1 MINLFSIFKSKRK
14 DPLLEKI
21 EHVLA
26 GASQG
31 MLEERIVSIANDS
44 PYAPL
49 AWSFNNLL
57 DQVEAY
63 MRESILSMQLAE
75 KGDQDHS
82 MHPEGFKGLFAQSIK
97 PINKSCDGIRAQ
109 QLMFTRRHYS
119 ENFQKIGGGT
129 NGGLITIQSD
139 IIKSNKIME
148 DITERAKMTA
158 HQAHESRESAG
169 VLLEDFYTLSQT
181 VSETYNGIEA
191 LSSKTKEISAIAD
204 LIKDIA
210 DQTNLLALN
219 AAIEAA
225 RAGEHGRGF
234 AVVADEVR
242 KLAERTQKATH
253 EITITIHSLNED
265 TDDITTHAK
274 NMSEISDHAVK
285 QVENFSQTLTLFNQ
299 DANKTSKDS
308 FFIQNQL
315 FSSLAKIDHILYK
328 HEAYSAVL
336 NDKVTHRFVD
346 HTECKFGK
354 WYYSDGAEFFSKT
367 QTYKMIDEYHHTV
380 HRFVI
385 ENMKYVQES
394 THNTKEI
401 VPIILENFIKIEEAS
416 HKLFESL
423 DHMVLEQQNIDMA
436 SKKSAS

>member
-1 MINLFSIFKSKRK
+1 
-14 DPLLEKI
+14 
-21 EHVLA
+21 
-26 GASQG
+26 
-31 MLEERIVSIANDS
+31 
-44 PYAPL
+44 
-49 AWSFNNLL
+49 
-57 DQVEAY
+57 
-63 MRESILSMQLAE
+63 
-75 KGDQDHS
+75 
-82 MHPEGFKGLFAQSIK
+82 
-97 PINKSCDGIRAQ
+97 
-109 QLMFTRRHYS
+109 
-119 ENFQKIGGGT
+119 
-129 NGGLITIQSD
+129 
-139 IIKSNKIME
+139 
-148 DITERAKMTA
+148 
-158 HQAHESRESAG
+158 
-169 VLLEDFYTLSQT
+169 
-181 VSETYNGIEA
+181 
-191 LSSKTKEISAIAD
+191 
-204 LIKDIA
+204 
-210 DQTNLLALN
+210 
-219 AAIEAA
+219 
-225 RAGEHGRGF
+225 
-234 AVVADEVR
+234 
-242 KLAERTQKATH
+242 
-253 EITITIHSLNED
+253 
-265 TDDITTHAK
+265 
-274 NMSEISDHAVK
+274 MSEISDHAVK